1 MPRLIVMRMFAGA
14 VALGLLTS
22 CGGSGS
28 GTAPLTITAAS
39 PPAGTTGAAF
49 PGYTFQASGGTPSF
63 LWNES
68 GPMPPG
74 LTLSESG
81 ELSGMPETA
90 GKYPVSVTVTDSS
103 YPPVTT
109 SAAVTLTIS
118 DSAIV
123 VAASPNPPAGTVT
136 YPYSGAFTANGG
148 SPPYTWQASGTLPPG
163 LMLGSDGTVSG
174 TPTQVGS
181 FPFSVTATD
190 SAQTPASG
198 PPLATQ
204 IVINNP
210 PALALNATPAPP
222 TGVDGTPYGP
232 FSFSVTGGFLPLTW
246 STTPSSLPPGLSLG
260 TDGSLTGTPTSI
272 NIFNFTVTVT
282 DSSAPT
288 PAKSSLPFS
297 INITAPPAPTI
308 NAAEPLTG
316 TVGLMYAPFQFTVSD
331 GLAPL
336 AWLETP
342 LLSGGLSVSSDGILS
357 GTPTAAGQ
365 FPITL
370 NVTDALG
377 QSASPVPVVV
387 RVSLPHSGS
396 FTVVSTSMTA
406 PRSGHTATLL
416 TSGKVLIAGGA
427 NGVADASAELYDPAT
442 GAFTATG
449 SMTEA
454 RIGHMATLLNDS
466 ARSVLIVGSVDM
478 TAELYNPATGTFTA
492 TGSMHHDRT
501 SPTATLL
508 SNTGPN
514 AGKVLIVGGNTA
526 SGDLVAELYDPGI
539 GTFTDT
545 GSTTIGRSGH
555 TATLLTAGPLA
566 GQVLIAGGN
575 DAGGNDSASAELYN
589 PATGMFTKTGDMT
602 VTRSG
607 HTATALGTQDGAQ
620 NGDVL
625 IVGTDGSA
633 DLYDPSKGAFAR
645 IGSLLPS
652 MQPSYAHTA
661 NLRSDG
667 TVLAAGGYGAGRCG
681 RRGPHISRTAAALFA
696 PESDGFTATGSL
708 NASRDTHTATV
719 LADGTVLFAGGTER
733 SVLPQGR
740 GGCVVSTVVL
750 SSAELFK

>member
-22 CGGSGS
+22 CGGGGS

-63 LWNES
+63 VWNES
-68 GPMPPG
+68 GAMPPG
-74 LTLSESG
+74 LTLSASG
-81 ELSGMPETA
+81 ELSGTPETA
-90 GKYPVSVTVTDSS
+90 GTYPISITVSDSS
-103 YPPVTT
+103 YPPVTVT
-109 SAAVTLTIS
+109 AAVSLTVN

-123 VAASPNPPAGTVT
+123 VAASPSPPAGMVT
-136 YPYSGAFTANGG
+136 HPYGYGFTGNGG
-148 SPPYTWQASGTLPPG
+148 SPPYTWQASGALPPG

-174 TPTQVGS
+174 TPTQIGS
-181 FPFSVTATD
+181 FSFSVTATD
-190 SAQTPASG
+190 SAQKPASG

-210 PALALNATPAPP
+210 SVLALNAMPAPP
-222 TGVDGTPYGP
+222 AGVDGTPYGP
-232 FSFSVTGGFLPLTW
+232 YSFSATGGFLPLTW
-246 STTPSSLPPGLSLG
+246 STTPGSLPPGLSLG
-260 TDGSLTGTPTSI
+260 SDGSLTGTPTSI
-272 NIFNFTVTVT
+272 KTLTFTVTVT

-297 INITAPPAPTI
+297 INITAPPPLTI
-308 NAAEPLTG
+308 NAADPLTG

-331 GLAPL
+331 GLAPF

-342 LLSGGLSVSSDGILS
+342 LLSGGLSLSSDGILS

-370 NVTDALG
+370 NVTDARG

-396 FTVVSTSMTA
+396 FTVLSASMTA

-442 GAFTATG
+442 RAFTATG

-454 RIGHMATLLNDS
+454 RIGHTATLLNDS
-466 ARSVLIVGSVDM
+466 ARSVLIVGSVDV

-492 TGSMHHDRT
+492 TGSMHHART

-526 SGDLVAELYDPGI
+526 SGDLVAELYDPGT
-539 GTFTDT
+539 GAFTDT
-545 GSTTIGRSGH
+545 GSTTIVRSGH
-555 TATLLTAGPLA
+555 TATLLTTSPLA
-566 GQVLIAGGN
+566 GQVLIAGGS
-575 DAGGNDSASAELYN
+575 AGGSDSASAELYN
-589 PATGMFTKTGDMT
+589 PATGMFTRTGDMT

-607 HTATALGTQDGAQ
+607 HTATELGTQDGAQ

-625 IVGTDGSA
+625 IVGGDGSA
-633 DLYDPSKGAFAR
+633 DLYDASKGAFAR
-645 IGSLLPS
+645 IGSLLPP
-652 MQPSYAHTA
+652 MGTSYAHTA

-667 TVLAAGGYGAGRCG
+667 TVLAAGGYGFGGSRGVICG
-681 RRGPHISRTAAALFA
+681 LSGTAAALFA

-708 NASRDTHTATV
+708 NASRYAHTATV
-719 LADGTVLFAGGTER
+719 LADGTVLIVGGTEH
-733 SVLPQGR
+733 R
-740 GGCVVSTVVL
+740 GCFTGAVVL

>member
-22 CGGSGS
+22 CGGGGS
-28 GTAPLTITAAS
+28 GTAPLTITASS
-39 PPAGTTGAAF
+39 PPAGTTGAVF
-49 PGYTFQASGGTPSF
+49 PSYSFQATGGTPSF
-63 LWNES
+63 VWNES

-74 LTLSESG
+74 LMLNASG
-81 ELSGMPETA
+81 FLSGTPATA
-90 GKYPVSVTVTDSS
+90 GTYPVSVTVTDSS
-103 YPPVTT
+103 YPPVTAT
-109 SAAVTLTIS
+109 AAVTLTVS

-123 VAASPNPPAGTVT
+123 VAASPSPLAGTVT
-136 YPYSGAFTANGG
+136 YPYSGGFTASGG
-148 SPPYTWQASGTLPPG
+148 SPPYTWRASGALPPG

-174 TPTQVGS
+174 TPTQKGS

-204 IVINNP
+204 IDINNP
-210 PALALNATPAPP
+210 PALALNAMPAPP
-222 TGVDGTPYGP
+222 AGVDGTSYGP

-246 STTPSSLPPGLSLG
+246 STTPNSLPPGLSLG

-272 NIFNFTVTVT
+272 KTFNFTVTVT

-288 PAKSSLPFS
+288 PATSSLPFS
-297 INITAPPAPTI
+297 VNITAPPAPTI

-316 TVGLMYAPFQFTVSD
+316 TVGLLYAPFQFTVSG

-336 AWLETP
+336 GWLETP
-342 LLSGGLSVSSDGILS
+342 LLSNGLSLSSDGILS

-370 NVTDALG
+370 NVTDALS

-387 RVSLPHSGS
+387 RVSLPHPGS
-396 FTVVSTSMTA
+396 FTVLSASMTA

-416 TSGKVLIAGGA
+416 STGKVLIAGGVGGA
-427 NGVADASAELYDPAT
+427 ADTSAELYNPAT

-454 RIGHMATLLNDS
+454 RIGHTATLLNNS

-492 TGSMHHDRT
+492 TGLMHHART

-526 SGDLVAELYDPGI
+526 SGDLVAELYDPGT
-539 GTFTDT
+539 GAFTDT
-545 GSTTIGRSGH
+545 GSTTIARSGH
-555 TATLLTAGPLA
+555 TATLLTTSPLA
-566 GQVLIAGGN
+566 GQVLIAGGSN
-575 DAGGNDSASAELYN
+575 SSSAELYN
-589 PATGMFTKTGDMT
+589 PATGVFTTTGDMT
-602 VTRSG
+602 VARTG
-607 HTATALGTQDGAQ
+607 HTATALGTHDGAQ

-633 DLYDPSKGAFAR
+633 DLYDPSKGTFAR

-661 NLRSDG
+661 SLRNDG
-667 TVLAAGGYGAGRCG
+667 TVLAAGGFGTRHCG
-681 RRGPHISRTAAALFA
+681 RGIAHFSRTAAALFA
-696 PESDGFTATGSL
+696 PESDGFTATESL
-708 NASRDTHTATV
+708 SASRYTHTATV
-719 LADGTVLFAGGTER
+719 LADGTVLIAGGTER
-733 SVLPQGR
+733 SVIPQGR
-740 GGCVVSTVVL
+740 GCFVSTVVL

>member
-49 PGYTFQASGGTPSF
+49 PGYSFQASGGTPPF
-63 LWNES
+63 IWNES

-74 LTLSESG
+74 LMLSASG
-81 ELSGMPETA
+81 QLSGMPATA
-90 GKYPVSVTVTDSS
+90 GTYPVSVTVTDSS
-103 YPPVTT
+103 YPPVTAT
-109 SAAVTLTIS
+109 AAVTLTVN
-118 DSAIV
+118 D
-123 VAASPNPPAGTVT
+123 P
-136 YPYSGAFTANGG
+136 
-148 SPPYTWQASGTLPPG
+148 
-163 LMLGSDGTVSG
+163 
-174 TPTQVGS
+174 
-181 FPFSVTATD
+181 
-190 SAQTPASG
+190 
-198 PPLATQ
+198 
-204 IVINNP
+204 
-210 PALALNATPAPP
+210 
-222 TGVDGTPYGP
+222 
-232 FSFSVTGGFLPLTW
+232 
-246 STTPSSLPPGLSLG
+246 
-260 TDGSLTGTPTSI
+260 
-272 NIFNFTVTVT
+272 
-282 DSSAPT
+282 
-288 PAKSSLPFS
+288 
-297 INITAPPAPTI
+297 PTI

-316 TVGLMYAPFQFTVSD
+316 TVGLMYVPFQFTVSD
-331 GLAPL
+331 GLAPPL

-342 LLSGGLSVSSDGILS
+342 LLSGGLSLSSDGILS

-370 NVTDALG
+370 NVTDARG

-396 FTVVSTSMTA
+396 FTVLSASMTA

-427 NGVADASAELYDPAT
+427 NGAADASAELYDPAT

-454 RIGHMATLLNDS
+454 RTGHTATLLNDS

-492 TGSMHHDRT
+492 TGSMHHART

-514 AGKVLIVGGNTA
+514 AGKVLVVGGNTA
-526 SGDLVAELYDPGI
+526 SGDLVAELYDPGT

-545 GSTTIGRSGH
+545 GSTTIVRSGH
-555 TATLLTAGPLA
+555 TATLLTTSPLA
-566 GQVLIAGGN
+566 GQVLIAGGS
-575 DAGGNDSASAELYN
+575 DSASAELYN
-589 PATGMFTKTGDMT
+589 PATGLFTKTGDMT

-607 HTATALGTQDGAQ
+607 HTATELGTQDGAQ

-633 DLYDPSKGAFAR
+633 DLYDPSKGTFAR
-645 IGSLLPS
+645 IGSLLPP
-652 MQPSYAHTA
+652 MQTSNAHTA

-667 TVLAAGGYGAGRCG
+667 TVLAAGGYGFGG
-681 RRGPHISRTAAALFA
+681 SRGLICAISGTAAALFA

-708 NASRDTHTATV
+708 GTRRDSHTATV
-719 LADGTVLFAGGTER
+719 LADGTVLIVGGTEH
-733 SVLPQGR
+733 S
-740 GGCVVSTVVL
+740 GCLTGAVVL

>member
-1 MPRLIVMRMFAGA
+1 
-14 VALGLLTS
+14 
-22 CGGSGS
+22 
-28 GTAPLTITAAS
+28 
-39 PPAGTTGAAF
+39 
-49 PGYTFQASGGTPSF
+49 
-63 LWNES
+63 
-68 GPMPPG
+68 
-74 LTLSESG
+74 
-81 ELSGMPETA
+81 MPETA

-103 YPPVTT
+103 YPPVTAT
-109 SAAVTLTIS
+109 AAVTLTVN

-123 VAASPNPPAGTVT
+123 VAASPSPPPTGTVT
-136 YPYSGAFTANGG
+136 YPYSGGFTASGG
-148 SPPYTWQASGTLPPG
+148 SPPYTWQASGALPPG

-174 TPTQVGS
+174 APTQVGS

-190 SAQTPASG
+190 SAQTPVSG

-210 PALALNATPAPP
+210 AALALNAMPAPP
-222 TGVDGTPYGP
+222 AGVDGVPYGP

-246 STTPSSLPPGLSLG
+246 TTTPSSLPPGLSLG
-260 TDGSLTGTPTSI
+260 SDGTLTGTPTSI
-272 NIFNFTVTVT
+272 KTFNFTVTVT

-288 PAKSSLPFS
+288 PATSSLPFS
-297 INITAPPAPTI
+297 INITAPPPPTI

-316 TVGLMYAPFQFTVSD
+316 TVGLMYTPFQFTVSG

-342 LLSGGLSVSSDGILS
+342 LLSGGLSLSSDGILS

-370 NVTDALG
+370 NVTDALS

-396 FTVVSTSMTA
+396 FTVLSASMTA

-427 NGVADASAELYDPAT
+427 NGVADASAELYDPPT

-454 RIGHMATLLNDS
+454 RIGHTATLLNDS
-466 ARSVLIVGSVDM
+466 ARSVLMVGSADM
-478 TAELYNPATGTFTA
+478 SAERYNPATGTFTA
-492 TGSMHHDRT
+492 TGSMHHART

-508 SNTGPN
+508 SSTGPN
-514 AGKVLIVGGNTA
+514 AGKVLIVGGNAT
-526 SGDLVAELYDPGI
+526 SGDLVAELYDPGT
-539 GTFTDT
+539 GTFADT
-545 GSTTIGRSGH
+545 GSTTILRTGH
-555 TATLLTAGPLA
+555 TSTLLTIAPLA

-575 DAGGNDSASAELYN
+575 GSAGAELYN
-589 PATGMFTKTGDMT
+589 PATGVFTATGDMT
-602 VTRSG
+602 VARTG
-607 HTATALGTQDGAQ
+607 HTATALGTQDGVQ

-625 IVGTDGSA
+625 IVGTEGSA
-633 DLYDPSKGAFAR
+633 DLYDPSKGTFAP

-652 MQPSYAHTA
+652 MRPNYARTA
-661 NLRSDG
+661 NLRNDG
-667 TVLAAGGYGAGRCG
+667 TVLAAGGYGVGHCY
-681 RRGPHISRTAAALFA
+681 RGSFAHTSRSGAALFA

-708 NASRDTHTATV
+708 NVSRDTHTATV
-719 LADGTVLFAGGTER
+719 LADGTVLIVGGTEH
-733 SVLPQGR
+733 SVILFGR
-740 GGCVVSTVVL
+740 QCIAHAIVL

>member
-22 CGGSGS
+22 CGGGGS

-63 LWNES
+63 VWNES

-74 LTLSESG
+74 LTLSASG

-90 GKYPVSVTVTDSS
+90 GTYPVSITVSDSS
-103 YPPVTT
+103 YPPVTAT
-109 SAAVTLTIS
+109 AAVTLTVN

-123 VAASPNPPAGTVT
+123 VAASPSPPAGTVT
-136 YPYSGAFTANGG
+136 YPYSGGFTASGG
-148 SPPYTWQASGTLPPG
+148 SPPYTWQASGALPPG

-174 TPTQVGS
+174 TPTQIGS

-204 IVINNP
+204 IDINNP
-210 PALALNATPAPP
+210 PALALNAMPAPP
-222 TGVDGTPYGP
+222 AGVDGTPYGP

-272 NIFNFTVTVT
+272 KTFNFTVTVT

-288 PAKSSLPFS
+288 PATSSLPFS
-297 INITAPPAPTI
+297 INITAPPPPTI
-308 NAAEPLTG
+308 DAAEPLTG

-342 LLSGGLSVSSDGILS
+342 LLSGGLSLSSDGILS

-370 NVTDALG
+370 NVTDALS

-396 FTVVSTSMTA
+396 FTVLSASMTA

-416 TSGKVLIAGGA
+416 STGKVLIAGGA
-427 NGVADASAELYDPAT
+427 NGVADTSAELYDPAT

-454 RIGHMATLLNDS
+454 RIGHTATLLNDS
-466 ARSVLIVGSVDM
+466 ARSVLIVGSVDV
-478 TAELYNPATGTFTA
+478 TAELYKPATGTFTA
-492 TGSMHHDRT
+492 TGSMHHART

-508 SNTGPN
+508 SSTGPN
-514 AGKVLIVGGNTA
+514 AGKVLIVGGNTT
-526 SGDLVAELYDPGI
+526 SGDLVAELYDPGT

-545 GSTTIGRSGH
+545 GSTTILRSGH
-555 TATLLTAGPLA
+555 TATLLTIGPLA
-566 GQVLIAGGN
+566 GQVLIAGGS
-575 DAGGNDSASAELYN
+575 DSASAELYN
-589 PATGMFTKTGDMT
+589 PATGMFTTTGDMT
-602 VTRSG
+602 VARTG
-607 HTATALGTQDGAQ
+607 HTATALGAQDGAQ

-633 DLYDPSKGAFAR
+633 DLYDPTKGTFAR

-661 NLRSDG
+661 NLRNDG
-667 TVLAAGGYGAGRCG
+667 TVLAAGGYGTRHCG
-681 RRGPHISRTAAALFA
+681 RGIGHYSEDR
-696 PESDGFTATGSL
+696 
-708 NASRDTHTATV
+708 
-719 LADGTVLFAGGTER
+719 
-733 SVLPQGR
+733 
-740 GGCVVSTVVL
+740 GCVVRSR
-750 SSAELFK
+750 E

>member
-22 CGGSGS
+22 CGGGGS

-39 PPAGTTGAAF
+39 PPAGTTSAAF

-74 LTLSESG
+74 LTLSASG

-136 YPYSGAFTANGG
+136 YPYSGAFTASGG

-316 TVGLMYAPFQFTVSD
+316 TVGLMYTPFQFTVSD

-396 FTVVSTSMTA
+396 FTVLSTSMTA

-427 NGVADASAELYDPAT
+427 KGVADASAELYDPAT

-454 RIGHMATLLNDS
+454 RIGHTATLLNDS

-478 TAELYNPATGTFTA
+478 TAELYNPANGTFTA
-492 TGSMHHDRT
+492 TGSMHQARA

-508 SNTGPN
+508 SSTGPN
-514 AGKVLIVGGNTA
+514 AGKVLIVGGNTT
-526 SGDLVAELYDPGI
+526 SGDLVAELYDPGT
-539 GTFTDT
+539 GTFSDT
-545 GSTTIGRSGH
+545 GSTTILRTGH
-555 TATLLTAGPLA
+555 TATLLTIAPLA
-566 GQVLIAGGN
+566 GQVLIAGGS
-575 DAGGNDSASAELYN
+575 DSPSAELYN
-589 PATGMFTKTGDMT
+589 PTTGVFTRTGDMT
-602 VTRSG
+602 AARTG
-607 HTATALGTQDGAQ
+607 HTATALAAQDGAQ

-633 DLYDPSKGAFAR
+633 DLYDPTKGTFAR

-719 LADGTVLFAGGTER
+719 LTDGTVLIVGGTEHCG
-733 SVLPQGR
+733 V
-740 GGCVVSTVVL
+740 TYAAVL